1 MSIKICSLI
10 IYIILILN
18 ISNKINCSQFLFL
31 NKVQIGYVNLDHAI
45 NKTYDK
51 IILDLQIKKGLTQI
65 KLTNKIKINN
75 MKYLNINKNIN
86 VYEIEKTTLNMTN
99 SLKKYENEIKF
110 DIDKKMHFILEK
122 IKIINKLDLIIY
134 MNKVTISNNQ
144 IHYTKEVIKMYN
156 KLYKKKEINFYG

>member
-75 MKYLNINKNIN
+75 
-86 VYEIEKTTLNMTN
+86 
-99 SLKKYENEIKF
+99 KK
-110 DIDKKMHFILEK
+110 
-122 IKIINKLDLIIY
+122 
-134 MNKVTISNNQ
+134 
-144 IHYTKEVIKMYN
+144 
-156 KLYKKKEINFYG
+156 